1 MHAQPASSS
10 DSAVRF
16 AVDVRRLPWMRRL
29 AVDYA
34 FDFAR
39 VAPFF
44 AGNPADAA
52 SWRGGHRR
60 RTAATRGRDAK

>member
-1 MHAQPASSS
+1 VHAQSASSS

-16 AVDVRRLPWMRRL
+16 SVDVRRLPWMRRL

-39 VAPFF
+39 VEPFF
-44 AGNPADAA
+44 SGNPADRGSWADA
-52 SWRGGHRR
+52 SPPHNG
-60 RTAATRGRDAK
+60 TRGRDAS